1 MGREMAEAEGVQIG
15 TVIVDDDVAV
25 KDSTYT
31 VGRRGVAGNFFV
43 IKALGAAAEQGADLE
58 ALVALGERVGSKN
71 LTFVINAVTIQRQIG
86 GALAGLFD
94 MVADTVRQRQ
104 QFMRKVKGLTAM
116 GRMTAYVLT
125 GLPFGIGL
133 LITVMNPTYMSPLFN
148 THTGQMVLA
157 SGAVML
163 LIGTGILRKMVQFK
177 G

>member
-1 MGREMAEAEGVQIG
+1 
-15 TVIVDDDVAV
+15 
-25 KDSTYT
+25 
-31 VGRRGVAGNFFV
+31 
-43 IKALGAAAEQGADLE
+43 
-58 ALVALGERVGSKN
+58 
-71 LTFVINAVTIQRQIG
+71 
-86 GALAGLFD
+86 
-94 MVADTVRQRQ
+94 
-104 QFMRKVKGLTAM
+104 M